1 MELGFLVSGSYKESK
16 DKSEMTFRKA
26 LRFVRNMA
34 QKAKVSDSGIHIGL
48 VVYGKKPYLAFDF
61 NQYFEISSLSQA
73 IEEVKTPIA
82 GSNLGEALSFTKNQL
97 YDKSA
102 RPNIPKTLIV
112 LLSKRSEDAIGHA
125 VKDLKD
131 AGVKILT
138 VGIGGENDPLEMSDS
153 ASDIQNT
160 LISDENHLDTL
171 ETKLAP
177 KLCRGKYFYFWINVK
192 QEHVVE
198 FRSIVLIYSIL
209 SGFLVFLWSPCSS
222 FSLMFI
228 ISYLEIEAPCTIEV
242 NMNMF
247 TRAYSNLMFWVLF
260 ALVINS
266 P

>member
-34 QKAKVSDSGIHIGL
+34 QKAKVSDSGTHIGL

-61 NQYFEISSLSQA
+61 NQYFEISSLSKA

-198 FRSIVLIYSIL
+198 ISIYSPYL
-209 SGFLVFLWSPCSS
+209 LHLKRFSS
-222 FSLMFI
+222 FLMISMLEFLSNVHYFLPWNWGPLHYWSKYEHVYKSLFELNVL
-228 ISYLEIEAPCTIEV
+228 STIC
-242 NMNMF
+242 F
-247 TRAYSNLMFWVLF
+247 SNQ
-260 ALVINS
+260 
-266 P
+266 